1 MAQSGPHGGLCDLS
15 GRVALVTGGGS
26 GIGAGAAEV
35 LAESGA
41 QVVLVGRRA
50 ERLAGVAGELTS
62 RGLDVYY
69 LASDIG
75 RGDGA
80 AELVAQAVAL
90 AGHVDVL
97 VHAAGNQVRSPAL
110 ELDLADFDAVVD
122 LHLRAGFALAQAVG
136 RHLVGSS
143 RPGSIVFVGSMTSLR
158 AGLANTVAYAAAK
171 SGLLGLV
178 RTLAVEWAPYEIRAN
193 AVLVGFVKTELTRDV
208 DDTPG
213 RVAVTSRVPLGRHGS
228 TREIGEA
235 IAFLASGAASYV
247 TGSYLT
253 VDGGWSI
260 A

>member
-1 MAQSGPHGGLCDLS
+1 MAQEGSPDLS

-26 GIGAGAAEV
+26 GIGAGAAEA
-35 LAESGA
+35 LADSGA

-50 ERLAGVAGELTS
+50 ERLARVAGELAA
-62 RGLDVYY
+62 RGHRVHT
-69 LASDIG
+69 LAFDIG

-80 AELVAQAVAL
+80 AELVARAVEL

-110 ELDLADFDAVVD
+110 DLDLADFDAVID
-122 LHLRAGFALAQAVG
+122 LHLRAAFALAQAVG
-136 RHLVGSS
+136 RHLVATD
-143 RPGSIVFVGSMTSLR
+143 RPGSLVFVGSMTSLR
-158 AGLANTVAYAAAK
+158 VGLANTVAYAAAK

-178 RTLAVEWAPYEIRAN
+178 RTLAVEWAPHEIRTN

-213 RVAVTSRVPLGRHGS
+213 RIAVTSRVPLGRHGS
-228 TREIGEA
+228 SREIGDA
-235 IAFLASGAASYV
+235 IAFLASNAASYV
-247 TGSYLT
+247 TGTYLT
-253 VDGGWSI
+253 VDGGWSV